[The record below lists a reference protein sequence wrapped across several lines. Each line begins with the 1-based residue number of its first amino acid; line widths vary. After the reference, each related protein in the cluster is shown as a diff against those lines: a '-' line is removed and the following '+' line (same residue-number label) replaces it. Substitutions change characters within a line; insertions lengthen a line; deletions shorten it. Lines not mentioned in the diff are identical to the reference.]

1 MTSRAGLASPAR
13 VTSPA
18 SRRDRAHRL
27 GAWGKA
33 LRTRGVHDSPSGRM
47 RPRKESSP
55 QLIDRPS
62 RESRGA
68 SVLETARACSDGGF
82 SGNHRCSCDEQSS
95 LVSPVLGR
103 DGSGRHGFG
112 CWVARVSAGALQPES
127 DSECPLS
134 LQHAVAGA
142 LRKERLRAQRASF
155 FRGLAPLAGKGR
167 ASARATTGDGCS
179 TSVERPEPLG
189 SGLSLV
195 ACHRRLSRAKA
206 RDCPGFGTTWQG
218 VSRAGR
224 VRDCVVRARVLIV
237 KTDSRGAHRALRRA
251 SFGNEEVSSAARRRR
266 EATSGP
272 LPKVKSASGPRG
284 TGSQTNRSPD
294 PP

>member
-33 LRTRGVHDSPSGRM
+33 LRARGVHDSPSGRM
-47 RPRKESSP
+47 RPRKEPSP

-155 FRGLAPLAGKGR
+155 FEVSPRLRGKDELRQGQRPATGARLRSNVLSRSVRVSRWWLAIGDFRERKLATAPVSAPPGKGCR
-167 ASARATTGDGCS
+167 GPA
-179 TSVERPEPLG
+179 E
-189 SGLSLV
+189 
-195 ACHRRLSRAKA
+195 
-206 RDCPGFGTTWQG
+206 
-218 VSRAGR
+218 
-224 VRDCVVRARVLIV
+224 CVTVWFVHA
-237 KTDSRGAHRALRRA
+237 
-251 SFGNEEVSSAARRRR
+251 F
-266 EATSGP
+266 
-272 LPKVKSASGPRG
+272 
-284 TGSQTNRSPD
+284 
-294 PP
+294 

>member
-1 MTSRAGLASPAR
+1 MTSRAGLASPVR

-33 LRTRGVHDSPSGRM
+33 LRARGVHDSPSGRM
-47 RPRKESSP
+47 RPRKEPSP

-68 SVLETARACSDGGF
+68 SVLETARARSDGGF

-134 LQHAVAGA
+134 LQHAVGRGFAVPV
-142 LRKERLRAQRASF
+142 QRAIAEHEWIVASRTTHRF
-155 FRGLAPLAGKGR
+155 SRSRPARGERTSLGKG
-167 ASARATTGDGCS
+167 SD
-179 TSVERPEPLG
+179 
-189 SGLSLV
+189 
-195 ACHRRLSRAKA
+195 
-206 RDCPGFGTTWQG
+206 
-218 VSRAGR
+218 
-224 VRDCVVRARVLIV
+224 
-237 KTDSRGAHRALRRA
+237 
-251 SFGNEEVSSAARRRR
+251 RRRQI
-266 EATSGP
+266 G
-272 LPKVKSASGPRG
+272 
-284 TGSQTNRSPD
+284 
-294 PP
+294 